1 MQREHCSL
9 LRCVRVCLLRRRLR
23 MGAGR
28 CAALRS
34 YVAGKESDDVADQI
48 LTELA
53 PLLEQRLSELSLSS
67 LCFAGCALRVYD
79 C

>member
-1 MQREHCSL
+1 
-9 LRCVRVCLLRRRLR
+9 
-23 MGAGR
+23 MGAGC

-34 YVAGKESDDVADQI
+34 YVAGKEGGDVVADQI

-67 LCFAGCALRVYD
+67 LCFAGCALTH
-79 C
+79 

>member
-1 MQREHCSL
+1 
-9 LRCVRVCLLRRRLR
+9 
-23 MGAGR
+23 MGAHL
-28 CAALRS
+28 AAAVAAVLWLRS